1 MSLYKGHATNRGF
14 AANQIRI
21 PDPSEKI
28 RTQGLQQLRYM
39 QDELDTKNKYARD
52 LQEVFNQNIELE
64 QRLRADQFQ
73 DRRDYSQQRAKHKWK
88 QYETSINNARVKAE
102 QKRKDWEAIMSLTKS
117 GAQLIKQYDTKRKQD
132 VDNFAAE
139 IYRDYG
145 VNREKF
151 DAIRDWQKGI
161 RVNDQNLNGM
171 LNDLQLKNVPLDVIA
186 RIRRGG
192 GYMQLAVGKLAAQRR
207 ARGLSQY
214 FAQEANT
221 ELELPGGG
229 KLTLSGARGQNVDT
243 ALQELTARY
252 FRDENGEQLFS
263 SKMIELAGA
272 NKLIDEAKMGWR
284 RRDTQRTVTEELK
297 DQHKSTLTV
306 IQDFIGFDAETG
318 TVVGAAGIPAAV
330 EHLAGGPNATA
341 QQFKY
346 AKRRVH
352 AALLAGIK
360 DGTIKWE
367 QVKGLE
373 TLLVKHKSSTQKQPW
388 SKLNRQEWIELE
400 KAGLA
405 ADEHEEEAIKLK
417 DSDLRREGREF
428 YENMVKLNQE
438 YEGNIPDNVMQSMM
452 GYGSSRGTHFAK
464 GVQYLQKAQAYG
476 LSTINDKVG
485 TKALL
490 AKSERGEIIT
500 DEDIER
506 WNLSKS
512 VEQQVRAQVN
522 KYNTWL
528 PQEGKD
534 GTKERLNYRIETELN
549 RIVDKKTSWHE
560 SVTWNDTRIK
570 ANQDA
575 ARYYRTARESGQSHE
590 KAYEYARDM
599 ISQDIKTGGKDGYYE
614 KTSKNGRHEFKG
626 ALAKKQDVIEINR
639 EQLYE
644 ELTTNP
650 DLIFSKKY
658 IDNTELRV
666 LSAKAN
672 RGTWPEMHGT
682 AMLIQS
688 ITKGQVSAIDV
699 MQAQLQQLI
708 NEETQ
713 AGGAATTK
721 LLPKA
726 YVEKYKKTNELISPF
741 AMHLLESYNLCDI
754 NKACIA
760 QRDGTNIN
768 APVYTQPIREKVET
782 IVDVWYGKREP
793 TEQEKF
799 YLERVHGIF
808 TDMNTTG
815 KWSSEFNLHDP
826 AVLSYE
832 AYQFLWEKGKYRN
845 INSFMEYARGTSA
858 QGAAEDF
865 GNAGFTEALN
875 NE

>member
-1 MSLYKGHATNRGF
+1 MSLYKGHATSRGF
-14 AANQIRI
+14 AANQIKV
-21 PDPSEKI
+21 PDISDKI
-28 RTQGLQQLRYM
+28 RAQGLQQLKYM
-39 QDELDTKNKYARD
+39 QDELDAKNKQARD

-88 QYETSINNARVKAE
+88 QYETSINNARVKSEA
-102 QKRKDWEAIMSLTKS
+102 KRKDWEAIMSLTKS
-117 GAQLIKQYDTKRKQD
+117 GAALVKGAQDKHRKD
-132 VDNFAAE
+132 IDSFAAE

-145 VNREKF
+145 VNQEKF
-151 DAIRDWQKGI
+151 DAIRNWQKGI

-171 LNDLQLKNVPLDVIA
+171 LNDLQLKGVPLDVIA

-192 GYMQLAVGKLAAQRR
+192 GYMHLAVGKLAVQRR
-207 ARGLSQY
+207 ARGLGQY

-229 KLTLSGARGQNVDT
+229 KITLAGARGQNVDT

-263 SKMIELAGA
+263 SKMMELAGA
-272 NKLIDEAKMGWR
+272 NKLIDAAKMRWR
-284 RRDTQRTVTEELK
+284 ERDTTRTAKEELK
-297 DQHKSTLTV
+297 DQHKSTITV
-306 IQDFIGFDAETG
+306 IQDFIGFDADTG
-318 TVVGAAGIPAAV
+318 KEVGAAGIPLAI

-341 QQFKY
+341 QQFRY

-352 AALLAGIK
+352 AALIDGIK
-360 DGTIKWE
+360 DGSIKWE
-367 QVKGLE
+367 QIKDLE
-373 TLLVKHKSSTQKQPW
+373 TLPVSHKSSKEKQPW
-388 SKLNRQEWIELE
+388 SKLNRREWMELE

-405 ADEHEEEAIKLK
+405 ADAHDQEAIKLK
-417 DSDLRREGREF
+417 DAGLRREGREF
-428 YENMVKLNQE
+428 YENMVKLNEE
-438 YEGNIPDNVMQSMM
+438 YEGNIPDNILQQMM
-452 GYGSSRGTHFAK
+452 GYGTKRGTHFAA
-464 GVQYLQKAQAYG
+464 GVQYLQKQQAYG
-476 LSTINDKVG
+476 LETINDKVG
-485 TKALL
+485 TKSLL

-500 DEDIER
+500 DEDIDR

-512 VEQQVRAQVN
+512 VRQQVRAQVN

-534 GTKERLNYRIETELN
+534 GTKERLNYRIETSLN
-549 RIVDKKTSWHE
+549 DIVEKKTSWHE

-599 ISQDIKTGGKDGYYE
+599 IAQDIKTGGKDGYYN
-614 KTSKNGRHEFKG
+614 KTSKNGRHEFAG
-626 ALAKKQDVIEINR
+626 ALAKKQDVIEVNR
-639 EQLYE
+639 EQIYE

-658 IDNTELRV
+658 IDNTELRT

-672 RGTWPEMHGT
+672 RGSWPEMHGT

-699 MQAQLQQLI
+699 LQGQLQQLI

-713 AGGAATTK
+713 AGGASTTK

-726 YVEKYKKTNELISPF
+726 YVEKYKQTNEIISPF
-741 AMHLLESYNLCDI
+741 AMHLLESYELCDI
-754 NKACIA
+754 NKACMA
-760 QRDGTNIN
+760 QRDDGTIN
-768 APVYTQPIREKVET
+768 KPVYTQPITDKVKP
-782 IVDVWYGKREP
+782 IVEEVEATGG
-793 TEQEKF
+793 TEQQNF
-799 YLERVHGIF
+799 LLSRVSDLF
-808 TDMNTTG
+808 TGGDNPTFTSPFGM
-815 KWSSEFNLHDP
+815 HDP
-826 AVLSYE
+826 ALLNLE
-832 AYQFLWEKGKYRN
+832 AYDFLWKQGR
-845 INSFMEYARGTSA
+845 FA
-858 QGAAEDF
+858 QPEVAQ
-865 GNAGFTEALN
+865 
-875 NE
+875 